1 MPLMISLDLSG
12 KKALIMGVTNERSL
26 AWAIAHQLLQAGA
39 QCIFSY
45 QGERLRPN
53 VEKLVKDYPES
64 LLELCDVAHDAD
76 LERLFARIG
85 SEMGGLDMIVHAI
98 AYAPRASMEGRFLD
112 TTLEDYQIAL
122 GVSAYSLVSVTRHA
136 EPMLRSGS
144 SIVTLTYYASQRVV
158 AKYNVMGIAKA
169 ALEASVRYLA
179 YELGPKNIRV
189 NAISAGPMRTI
200 AGTSIPGF
208 RDMFA
213 KAAET
218 AALRRN
224 ATQEEAGKLGL
235 FLLSDLS
242 SGITGEVSF
251 VDAGYNIMGMALDG

>member
-85 SEMGGLDMIVHAI
+85 TEMGGLDMIVHAV
-98 AYAPRASMEGRFLD
+98 AYAPRASMEGRFVD
-112 TTLEDYQIAL
+112 TTLEDYQTAL

-136 EPMLRSGS
+136 EPLLRSGS

-218 AALRRN
+218 AALKRN

-235 FLLSDLS
+235 FLLSDLA

>member
-1 MPLMISLDLSG
+1 MPIMISLDLSG
-12 KKALIMGVTNERSL
+12 KVALVMGVTNERSL
-26 AWAIAHQLLQAGA
+26 AWAIGHQLLQAGA
-39 QCIFSY
+39 RCIFSY
-45 QGERLRPN
+45 QGERLLSGL
-53 VEKLVKDYPES
+53 EKLTKAYPET
-64 LLELCDVAHDAD
+64 LFEVCDVTQESD

-136 EPMLRSGS
+136 EPLLRSGS

-169 ALEASVRYLA
+169 ALEASVRYMA
-179 YELGPKNIRV
+179 YELGSKNIRV

-200 AGTSIPGF
+200 AGSSIPGF

-213 KAAET
+213 KAAAT
-218 AALRRN
+218 AALGRN

-251 VDAGYNIMGMALDG
+251 VDGGYNIMGMALDG

>member
-1 MPLMISLDLSG
+1 MISLDLSG
-12 KKALIMGVTNERSL
+12 KKALVMGVTNERSL
-26 AWAIAHQLLQAGA
+26 AWAIGHQLLQAGA

-45 QGERLRPN
+45 QGERLLSN
-53 VEKLVKDYPES
+53 LEKLTKDFPDS
-64 LLELCDVAHDAD
+64 LYEVCDVTQESD
-76 LERLFARIG
+76 LERLFTRVKA
-85 SEMGGLDMIVHAI
+85 EMGGLDMIVHAI

-112 TTLEDYQIAL
+112 TTLEDYQTAL
-122 GVSAYSLVSVTRHA
+122 SVSAYSLVSVTRHA
-136 EPMLRSGS
+136 EPLLRSGS

-169 ALEASVRYLA
+169 ALEAGVRYLA

-189 NAISAGPMRTI
+189 NSISAGPMRTI
-200 AGTSIPGF
+200 AGSSIPGF
-208 RDMFA
+208 RDMYA

-218 AALRRN
+218 AALKRN

-251 VDAGYNIMGMALDG
+251 VDGGYNIMGMALDG

>member
-1 MPLMISLDLSG
+1 MPTMISLDLSG
-12 KKALIMGVTNERSL
+12 KVALVMGVTNERSL
-26 AWAIAHQLLQAGA
+26 AWAIGHQLLQAGA
-39 QCIFSY
+39 RCIFSY
-45 QGERLRPN
+45 QGERLLSGL
-53 VEKLVKDYPES
+53 EKLTKAYPET
-64 LLELCDVAHDAD
+64 LFEVCDVTQESD

-112 TTLEDYQIAL
+112 TTLEDYQTAL

-136 EPMLRSGS
+136 EPLLRSGS

-169 ALEASVRYLA
+169 ALEASVRYMA
-179 YELGPKNIRV
+179 YELGSKNIRV

-200 AGTSIPGF
+200 AGSSIPGF

-213 KAAET
+213 KAAAT
-218 AALRRN
+218 APLGRN

-251 VDAGYNIMGMALDG
+251 VDGGYNIMGMALDG